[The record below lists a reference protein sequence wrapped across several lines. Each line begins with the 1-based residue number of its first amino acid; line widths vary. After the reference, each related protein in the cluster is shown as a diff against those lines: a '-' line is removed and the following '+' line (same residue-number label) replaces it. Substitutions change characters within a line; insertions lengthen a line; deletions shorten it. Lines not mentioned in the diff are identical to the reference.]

1 MATDFDMTK
10 PDETVRFFVIRD
22 VATFSIRIF
31 RETYRLTKEAP
42 HCSCIKIR
50 QKMPKSKRLF
60 KIRF

>member
-31 RETYRLTKEAP
+31 RENRIGIPSDKGSPTLQLHKD
-42 HCSCIKIR
+42 S
-50 QKMPKSKRLF
+50 PKNAQVQEVV
-60 KIRF
+60 